1 MTLPASTSD
10 SSGKDRIK
18 LIVAIVIFVA
28 AAGIA
33 WYTLGGE
40 DATDAASV
48 RGFMCNECKEAYDY
62 IPKEGDIEPLKCPNC
77 GAMAGYQAEACF
89 WTKGPDGEYKAKLT
103 PTYVILLQRLD
114 PNTEE
119 ETVCPDC
126 GKVVVGHNPMPPED
140 LMDAAR
146 AEAGQ

>member
-1 MTLPASTSD
+1 MTLPASISD

-18 LIVAIVIFVA
+18 LIVAVA
-28 AAGIA
+28 VFLAAGGVA
-33 WYTLGGE
+33 WYTLGGDDQFE
-40 DATDAASV
+40 TANL
-48 RGFMCNECKEAYDY
+48 RGFMCNECKEAYEY

-89 WTKGPDGEYKAKLT
+89 WTRGPDGEYKAKLT

-114 PNTEE
+114 PNSEE
-119 ETVCPDC
+119 ETICPDC

-140 LMDAAR
+140 LMEAAR
-146 AEAGQ
+146 AEAGR